1 MNTSRLP
8 ASHPVMTFASIES
21 GNSWH
26 GSDWTV
32 TDEDAL
38 AELIAKIALGQYRH
52 VLRILEGTSA
62 PLSIPTNSIKAGA
75 IRLLTAHS
83 SQQTFHR
90 DGWVFQAISWIA
102 AHLQDTNTIKSAPH
116 MIPAAKGFDGLHL
129 RLDHRAEKVESVT
142 VCEDKATT
150 RPRSVIRDEVWPD
163 FCRLDSGTRDNEI
176 VAQASTLLASTPS
189 IDPDQAVQKML
200 WESVRSYRISITIGD
215 GENSDSGRRMLFIGY
230 EQAVK
235 GAGVQRRR
243 AETLYQNNV
252 RSWIQRI
259 ADKAIAVVEST

>member
-1 MNTSRLP
+1 MNTGRLT
-8 ASHPVMTFASIES
+8 ASNSVMTFSSIKS
-21 GNSWH
+21 GDSWH
-26 GSDWTV
+26 GSDWPV
-32 TDEDAL
+32 TDEDTL

-62 PLSIPTNSIKAGA
+62 PLSFPTNSIKAGA

-83 SQQTFHR
+83 SQQPFHR

-102 AHLQDTNTIKSAPH
+102 AHLQDANTIKSAPH
-116 MIPAAKGFDGLHL
+116 MIPADKGFDGLHL

-150 RPRSVIRDEVWPD
+150 RPRAVVREEVWPD

-176 VAQASTLLASTPS
+176 VAQASTLLASTPN
-189 IDPDQAVQKML
+189 IDPDQAVQEML
-200 WESVRSYRISITIGD
+200 WDRVRSYRISITIDD
-215 GENSDSGRRMLFIGY
+215 GENSDSGRRMLFMGY

-235 GAGVQRRR
+235 GAAVQRRR
-243 AETLYQNNV
+243 AETLYQKNL
-252 RSWIQRI
+252 RSWIQQL
-259 ADKAIAVVEST
+259 ADKAIAVVKST